1 MARQKKTKK
10 FIVSS
15 TLLYFSLDNMWYIT
29 YNINMFNVL
38 YYQKNDET
46 RPAEEYILSE
56 DIKIRAKILKNLGLL

>member
-1 MARQKKTKK
+1 
-10 FIVSS
+10 
-15 TLLYFSLDNMWYIT
+15 MWYIT